1 MSSGEQALADAAVAA
16 AIVAIDPARFGGV
29 VLRARAGATR
39 DRWLALLAASLDGP
53 LVRMP
58 LHTTADRLLGGL
70 DLAATLGS
78 GRPVVERGLLARAD
92 GGVLVAS
99 MAERLSP
106 ATVAHLCAALD
117 THRARIERDGLTDD
131 VTARIAVVALDEG
144 IDDEGTAP
152 ALADRLAVHVD
163 LGAARSTAGL
173 VFDAADFDL
182 EGARSRFERIEVDDT
197 AVEVLCTAALALGID
212 SARAP
217 LLALAVARGSAALD
231 GRTHLAPEDLE
242 RAARLVLA
250 PRATQVPTVEP
261 ETGEPD
267 DGPPDPGPD
276 EGEENLTPQD
286 GPMED
291 VVLQAAA
298 AAIPQGLLEA
308 LTAGRLPRGAVGV
321 AGVRRE
327 DARRG
332 RPKGVRAG
340 LPEGGARLDLVAT
353 LRAAAPWQSLRRRDR
368 DRQRIEV
375 RRDDLR
381 VKRFEEHT
389 ETTTIFVVD
398 ASGSSALQR
407 MAEAKGA
414 VEHLLAECYVRRDY
428 VTMTSFR
435 GTSATQTLPPT
446 KSLVRAKRLLSELPG
461 GGTTP
466 LAAGIDAALA
476 SADESRRRGRT
487 PVVVLMTD
495 GRGNIARDGTPG
507 RPAARAD
514 ALASARALRAS
525 GARVL
530 FVDTA
535 VRSQPQAVELAQA
548 MGATYLPLPRTDA
561 AGIAA
566 TARSLAETAR

>member
-1 MSSGEQALADAAVAA
+1 MSAGEQVLADAAVAA

-70 DLAATLGS
+70 DLAATLGA

-106 ATVAHLCAALD
+106 KTVAHLCAALD
-117 THRARIERDGLTDD
+117 THRARIERDGLTDEAS
-131 VTARIAVVALDEG
+131 ARFAVVALDEG
-144 IDDEGTAP
+144 IDDEGTAL

-173 VFDAADFDL
+173 VFDAADFDI
-182 EGARSRFERIEVDDT
+182 EGARTRFQHIEVDDD

-231 GRTHLAPEDLE
+231 GRTHLAAEDLE

-250 PRATQVPTVEP
+250 PRATQLPTAEP
-261 ETGEPD
+261 EDSAPEPEPD
-267 DGPPDPGPD
+267 EAED
-276 EGEENLTPQD
+276 ETTVPQD

-291 VVLQAAA
+291 VVLQAAT
-298 AAIPQGLLEA
+298 AAIPEGLLEA
-308 LTAGRLPRGAVGV
+308 LTAGRLPRGAAGV

-353 LRAAAPWQSLRRRDR
+353 LRAAAPWQTVRRRDR

-428 VTMTSFR
+428 VTLTSFR

-446 KSLVRAKRLLSELPG
+446 KSLVRAKRLLAGLPG

-476 SADESRRRGRT
+476 SAEEARRRGRT
-487 PVVVLMTD
+487 PVVVLITD

-514 ALASARALRAS
+514 ALSSARLLRAS
-525 GARVL
+525 RARVL

-548 MGATYLPLPRTDA
+548 MGAMYLPLPRTDA

-566 TARSLAETAR
+566 TARSLAEAAR